1 MWNIN
6 YDKLSDI
13 SLVLEANGLAMS
25 KKLGQNFLI
34 DKNARERIAEIINAK
49 ENSTT
54 WEIGPGLGA
63 ITSLVLA
70 EGAYVK
76 AFELDKGFCTILGE
90 TAFSDEEKFTLV
102 AGDALKTLFREKEK
116 PEIIYGNLPYNVG
129 SVCIAKL
136 IENSLL
142 PERMVFTLQK
152 EVVERMVADFNSE
165 NYSSFS
171 ILCQIDYNV
180 SYAFTIN
187 QSCFYPIP
195 KVDSAVVLMQKR
207 ENSLVSEDI
216 RPLFLSLVREL
227 FKSRRKNIRNNM
239 STSKFNL
246 TKQAI
251 DEILE
256 KANLS
261 PTLRAEAIEINDLI
275 NLAKIVK
282 EYV

>member
-6 YDKLSDI
+6 YDKITDI
-13 SLVLEANGLAMS
+13 SLVLEAAGLAMS

-34 DKNARERIAEIINAK
+34 DKNARERIADIINTK
-49 ENSTT
+49 EDTTT

-63 ITSLVLA
+63 ITSLVL
-70 EGAYVK
+70 ESGAYVK
-76 AFELDKGFCTILGE
+76 AFELDKGFCKILTE
-90 TAFSDEEKFTLV
+90 TAFTDEEKFSLIE
-102 AGDALKTLFREKEK
+102 GDALKTLLKQK
-116 PEIIYGNLPYNVG
+116 DMPEVIYGNLPYNVG

-142 PERMVFTLQK
+142 PNKMVFTLQK
-152 EVVERMVADFNSE
+152 EVVERMVANCDSE

-180 SYAFTIN
+180 SYAFTIP
-187 QSCFYPIP
+187 QTCFYPVP
-195 KVDSAVVLMQKR
+195 KVDSAVVLMEKR
-207 ENSLVSEDI
+207 EQSLVPDAI
-216 RPLFLSLVREL
+216 RSLFLTLVREL
-227 FKSRRKNIRNNM
+227 FKSRRKNIRNNL
-239 STSKFNL
+239 STSKFNFNKA
-246 TKQAI
+246 TI

-261 PTLRAEAIEINDLI
+261 PTLRAEAIALEDLI
-275 NLAKIVK
+275 NLANIVK